1 MRRGALG
8 ADMNENS
15 GWLHSDDDNEDV
27 TASEVAAYTYCAK
40 AWHLESVLGRPV
52 DLPTT
57 SRRIS
62 GVDRHLAHGTRVSRI
77 SRFGRVAVWASGV
90 FLGVAA
96 LLLAAAL
103 LL

>member
-1 MRRGALG
+1 MKNKK
-8 ADMNENS
+8 M
-15 GWLHSDDDNEDV
+15 WPHSDDQDEDV

-52 DLPTT
+52 DSATT
-57 SRRIS
+57 SRRMS
-62 GVDRHLAHGTRVSRI
+62 GADRHLAHGARVSRI
-77 SRFGRVAVWASGV
+77 GRFGRVAVWASGV
-90 FLGVAA
+90 LLVVAA

>member
-1 MRRGALG
+1 MK
-8 ADMNENS
+8 DNKMC
-15 GWLHSDDDNEDV
+15 LHSDGADEDV

-40 AWHLESVLGRPV
+40 AWHLESVLRRPV
-52 DLPTT
+52 DSATT

-62 GVDRHLAHGTRVSRI
+62 GADRHLAHGARVSRI

-90 FLGVAA
+90 LLVFAA
-96 LLLAAAL
+96 LLLATAL

>member
-1 MRRGALG
+1 MK
-8 ADMNENS
+8 ENNA
-15 GWLHSDDDNEDV
+15 WLHSDDDDDDV

-40 AWHLESVLGRPV
+40 AWHLESVLRRPV
-52 DLPTT
+52 DSGTA

-62 GVDRHLAHGTRVSRI
+62 GVDQHLEHGTRVSRI
-77 SRFGRVAVWASGV
+77 IRFGRGAVWASRA
-90 FLGVAA
+90 FLVLAA